1 MKILK
6 FILNIIWTL
15 SLRNICVW
23 TILGWYWLWS
33 KTSFDEK
40 AISVVK
46 ETVRRSKNA
55 AREMGDVK
63 DAIKGKKF
71 NKNGSPKKK

>member
-15 SLRNICVW
+15 SLKNICVW
-23 TILGWYWLWS
+23 AILGWHWLWS
-33 KTSFDEK
+33 KTSIDEK
-40 AISVVK
+40 AIAVVK

-55 AREMGDVK
+55 AREMEDVT
-63 DAIKGKKF
+63 DALKGKKF